1 MQPVLRDE
9 WDKLAK
15 QHPDRFKAVY
25 TLDNPPFMLWKGEP
39 SVLRSSHRS
48 TLIPSLT
55 WFYRTGEKGFV
66 TKEMITKYLPSDH
79 NEKANTK
86 FFVCGP

>member
-1 MQPVLRDE
+1 MQTPGPPSVLRDE

-39 SVLRSSHRS
+39 
-48 TLIPSLT
+48 
-55 WFYRTGEKGFV
+55 
-66 TKEMITKYLPSDH
+66 
-79 NEKANTK
+79 
-86 FFVCGP
+86 GPCYA